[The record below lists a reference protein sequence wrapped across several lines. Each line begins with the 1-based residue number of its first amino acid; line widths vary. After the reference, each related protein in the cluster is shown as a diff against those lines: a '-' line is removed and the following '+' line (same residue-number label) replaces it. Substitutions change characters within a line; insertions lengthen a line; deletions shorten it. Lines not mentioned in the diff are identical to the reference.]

1 MKKLIV
7 LLLILTPCLATAAD
21 LSGIWNGKGGK
32 EDPKYGSVPVTV
44 QMTLLQ
50 AGSSV
55 TGTIKMGNG
64 PIIKIP
70 SGTVSG
76 NTVKFA
82 VRNGTSGTGSGSF
95 TLNGSK
101 LSGRLTSSRGDI
113 FDIVFTH

>member
-7 LLLILTPCLATAAD
+7 LLLILTPYLAAAAD
-21 LSGIWNGKGGK
+21 LSGVWAGKGGK
-32 EDPKYGSVPVTV
+32 EDPKYGSVPVKV

-70 SGTVSG
+70 SGSVSG
-76 NTVKFA
+76 NSINFA
-82 VRNGTSGTGSGSF
+82 VGDGTGSGSF
-95 TLNGSK
+95 TLKGSS
-101 LSGRLTSSRGDI
+101 LSGRLTSSRGEI
-113 FDIVFTH
+113 FDVVFTH

>member
-7 LLLILTPCLATAAD
+7 LLVLLLTLTPCLAAAT

-55 TGTIKMGNG
+55 HGTIKMGNG

-70 SGTVSG
+70 SGSVSG
-76 NTVKFA
+76 SSVKL
-82 VRNGTSGTGSGSF
+82 VVGDGTGSGSF

-101 LSGRLTSSRGDI
+101 LSGRLTSSRGEI
-113 FDIVFTH
+113 FDLVFTH

>member
-7 LLLILTPCLATAAD
+7 LLLILAPCLAAAAN
-21 LSGIWNGKGGK
+21 LSGVWNGKGGK
-32 EDPKYGSVPVTV
+32 EDPKYGMVPVTV

-64 PIIKIP
+64 PIVKIS
-70 SGTVSG
+70 SGSVSG
-76 NTVKFA
+76 DSVKFA
-82 VRNGTSGTGSGSF
+82 VGNGSGSGSF
-95 TLNGSK
+95 TLNGSN

-113 FDIVFTH
+113 FDVVFTH